1 MKDLLS
7 SILVIGIG
15 NEFRS
20 DDGVGILVAQAI
32 EERKLPGVA
41 VVEQSGE
48 GAALMDVWSEA
59 GNVYLIDAV
68 SAGAPAGTVYRIDAR
83 TGTFPK
89 EFRPFSTHV
98 FGVAQAVELAR
109 RLNTLPPRLIM
120 FGIGGKSF
128 DSGKGLSS
136 EVERSKLIVTQMI
149 IEEMLLIA
157 GQSSK

>member
-20 DDGVGILVAQAI
+20 DDGVGILVARAI
-32 EERKLPGVA
+32 EGKKLPGVA
-41 VVEQSGE
+41 VIEQSGE

-68 SAGAPAGTVYRIDAR
+68 SSGAPAGTVYRIDAR

-89 EFRPFSTHV
+89 EFRPFSTHA

-109 RLNTLPPRLIM
+109 SMNSLPPKLII
-120 FGIGGKSF
+120 FGVEGKNF
-128 DSGKGLSS
+128 ESGKNLSS
-136 EVERSKLIVTQMI
+136 EVLRSIRRVTQ
-149 IEEMLLIA
+149 LLSNEIF
-157 GQSSK
+157 SIVSKGPQ